1 MMINLLLRYTNLL
14 VFTIAALVLI
24 SFSLPYM
31 FPGDDLIN
39 ITGIVPVSDAQR
51 AALES
56 AFKLDQSIFAQFFQ
70 YLSDLVNGNWGVSF
84 DSQIGLYEEIS
95 IAFPA
100 TIELTVYALILSIF
114 VGIPLGFIAG
124 TWPHKSFDFGIVTF
138 STVSYSFPVFWL
150 ALIFITIF
158 SLQLGYLP
166 LSGRVNLL
174 YDIPHSSGFILW
186 DILVADIPNKKD
198 AFIDAIRHLIL
209 PTLSIAFVTTAIFI
223 RFSRRAIMDEMSKGY
238 IDAAKSRGFTTK
250 QIFFQH
256 ALRNALLPILP
267 LMAMQVSTL
276 ITNAM
281 VVETIFSW
289 PGIGNWLIQA
299 IYQRD
304 YPAIRIGMLVV
315 SVFVVTLTITIVFI
329 SRAIDPAR
337 DKFERAPV

>member
-1 MMINLLLRYTNLL
+1 MINLLMRYVNLL
-14 VFTIAALVLI
+14 VLTVSVLVI
-24 SFSLPYM
+24 FSFSLAYL
-31 FPGDDLIN
+31 FPGDTLTN
-39 ITGIVPVSDAQR
+39 ISGIVPETDAQR
-51 AALES
+51 AALEE
-56 AFKLDQSIFAQFFQ
+56 AFKLNSSIFAQFWH
-70 YLSDLVNGNWGVSF
+70 YLENLVSGNWGVSF
-84 DSQIGLYEEIS
+84 TSQVGLFEQIS

-100 TIELTVYALILSIF
+100 SMELTIYALLVSIV
-114 VGIPLGFIAG
+114 VGIPLGFIG
-124 TWPHKSFDFGIVTF
+124 GIWHHKPFDFGVVSF
-138 STVSYSFPVFWL
+138 SIVSYSFPVFWL

-158 SLQLGYLP
+158 SLQLGLLP

-174 YDIPHSSGFILW
+174 YDVPHSSGFILW
-186 DILVADIPNKKD
+186 DIWQSDIPNKYD

-209 PTLSIAFVTTAIFI
+209 PTASIALVTTAIFI
-223 RFSRRAIMDEMSKGY
+223 RFTRRAIMDEMEKGY

-250 QIFFQH
+250 QIFFKH
-256 ALRNALLPILP
+256 GLRNALVPILP

-315 SVFVVTLTITIVFI
+315 SVFVVTLTITIEFI
-329 SRAIDPAR
+329 CRAIDPAR
-337 DKFERAPV
+337 DKFERATI

>member
-1 MMINLLLRYTNLL
+1 MINLLLRYTNLMVL
-14 VFTIAALVLI
+14 TIAVLVVI
-24 SFSLPYM
+24 SFSLAYM
-31 FPGDDLIN
+31 FPGDTLTN
-39 ITGIVPVSDAQR
+39 ISGIVPETDEQR
-51 AALES
+51 AALEV
-56 AFKLDQSIFAQFFQ
+56 AFKLDRSVFVQFWYF
-70 YLSDLVNGNWGVSF
+70 LENLVNGNWGVSF
-84 DSQIGLYEEIS
+84 DSQVSLFDEIS

-100 TIELTVYALILSIF
+100 TIELTIYALFVSVF
-114 VGIPLGFIAG
+114 VGIPLGFIG
-124 TWPHKSFDFGIVTF
+124 GIWHHKPFDFGVVTF
-138 STVSYSFPVFWL
+138 SVVSYSFPVFWL

-158 SLQLGYLP
+158 CLQLGYLP

-174 YDIPHSSGFILW
+174 YEIPHSSGFILW
-186 DILVADIPNKKD
+186 DILVADIPNKND
-198 AFIDAIRHLIL
+198 AFLDAIRHLIL
-209 PTLSIAFVTTAIFI
+209 PTLSIALVTTAIFI
-223 RFSRRAIMDEMSKGY
+223 RFTRRSIMDEMNKGY

-250 QIFFQH
+250 QIFFKH
-256 ALRNALLPILP
+256 GLRNSLLPILP
-267 LMAMQVSTL
+267 LMAMQISTL

-337 DKFERAPV
+337 DKFERAAV

>member
-1 MMINLLLRYTNLL
+1 MVL
-14 VFTIAALVLI
+14 TIAVLVLI
-24 SFSLPYM
+24 SFYLPYL
-31 FPGDDLIN
+31 FPGDVLTN
-39 ITGIVPVSDAQR
+39 MSGIIPESEAQR
-51 AALES
+51 AALEKVY
-56 AFKLDQSIFAQFFQ
+56 KLDKSVFSQFWY
-70 YLSDLVNGNWGVSF
+70 YLNTLFGGNWGVSLS
-84 DSQIGLYEEIS
+84 SQDALFKEVS

-100 TIELTVYALILSIF
+100 TIELITYALLISIL
-114 VGIPLGFIAG
+114 VGIPLGFIG
-124 TWPHKSFDFGIVTF
+124 GLWHHKPFDFSIVSF
-138 STVSYSFPVFWL
+138 SVVSYSFPVFWL

-158 SLQLGYLP
+158 SLQLNILP

-174 YDIPHSSGFILW
+174 YDIPHESGFILI
-186 DILVADIPNKKD
+186 DILIADIPNK
-198 AFIDAIRHLIL
+198 IDALYDALAHLIL

-223 RFSRRAIMDEMSKGY
+223 RFTRRSLLEVMEKGY

-250 QIFFQH
+250 QIFFKH

-267 LMAMQVSTL
+267 LMAMQISTL

-315 SVFVVTLTITIVFI
+315 SVFVVALTITVEFL

-337 DKFERAPV
+337 DKFERGTI